1 MRTAR
6 KIEALIGSTPL
17 VDLSD
22 LTNGNATIL
31 GKYEATNPGGSIK
44 DRIAK
49 AIVEDAEK
57 NSRLAPGGT
66 IIEPTSGNT
75 GVGLAMVAAER
86 GYKLILTMPE
96 TMSIE
101 RRKLAAAYGAQIVL
115 TPGADGMKGAIAKAD
130 EIHEATPGS
139 IIAGQFVNPANPR
152 AHYETTGPEIWA
164 DTEGTV
170 DAIVAGVGTGGTISG
185 TAKFLKEHKPEV
197 YAVAVEPAESPVLS
211 GGKPGGHKIQGIGA
225 GFVPRNYDAEVIDEV
240 LPVSSPDAIAT
251 KKSLS
256 EKAGLLVGISAGA
269 AVTAAIK
276 LAGRPEF
283 AGKTIVAILPDTGER
298 YLSMDL

>member
-269 AVTAAIK
+269 AVTADIK

>member
-101 RRKLAAAYGAQIVL
+101 RRRNLPARYICMETVK
-115 TPGADGMKGAIAKAD
+115 
-130 EIHEATPGS
+130 ESS
-139 IIAGQFVNPANPR
+139 IRTHFRRKWVKQA
-152 AHYETTGPEIWA
+152 
-164 DTEGTV
+164 
-170 DAIVAGVGTGGTISG
+170 
-185 TAKFLKEHKPEV
+185 
-197 YAVAVEPAESPVLS
+197 
-211 GGKPGGHKIQGIGA
+211 
-225 GFVPRNYDAEVIDEV
+225 
-240 LPVSSPDAIAT
+240 
-251 KKSLS
+251 
-256 EKAGLLVGISAGA
+256 
-269 AVTAAIK
+269 
-276 LAGRPEF
+276 
-283 AGKTIVAILPDTGER
+283 
-298 YLSMDL
+298 

>member
-1 MRTAR
+1 MRYAT

-22 LTNGNATIL
+22 LANGNATVL

-57 NSRLAPGGT
+57 NGRLAPGGT

-101 RRKLAAAYGAQIVL
+101 RRKLAAAYGAEIVL
-115 TPGADGMKGAIAKAD
+115 TPGAQGMKGAIAKAD
-130 EIHEATPGS
+130 ELHESIPGS
-139 IIAGQFVNPANPR
+139 IIAGQFVNPANPL
-152 AHYETTGPEIWA
+152 AHYQTTGPEVWA

-170 DAIVAGVGTGGTISG
+170 DVIVAGVGTGGTISG
-185 TAKFLKEHKPEV
+185 TAKFLKEKKPGV
-197 YAVAVEPAESPVLS
+197 TAVAVEPAESPVLS
-211 GGKPGGHKIQGIGA
+211 GGQPGGHKIQGIGA
-225 GFVPRNYDAEVIDEV
+225 GFVPANYDTEVVDEV
-240 LPVSSPDAIAT
+240 LPVASADAIAT
-251 KKSLS
+251 KKQLS
-256 EKAGLLVGISAGA
+256 EKTGLLVGISAGA
-269 AVTAAIK
+269 AVNAALQ
-276 LAGRPEF
+276 LAARPEF